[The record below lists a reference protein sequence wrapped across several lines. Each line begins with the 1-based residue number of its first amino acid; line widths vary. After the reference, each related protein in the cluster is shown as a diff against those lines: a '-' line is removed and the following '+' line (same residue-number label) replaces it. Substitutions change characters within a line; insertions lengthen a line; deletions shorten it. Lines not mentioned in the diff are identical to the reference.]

1 MGIFS
6 NKKPNNENAVI
17 KENLQKC
24 SKKLKASY
32 LMMKSLGVFI
42 NPVDEFHRNTNFLF
56 PLVHAHLRADYEH
69 YKGSSVLT
77 EDELRLIKE
86 ISEVSM
92 VSEGFPFMTSFY
104 SDSISENEK
113 YMVDFG
119 IAGMNIANALREDTE
134 KWIETIKEVLG
145 VMEDFN
151 EACFDVAG
159 KKAVIMIE
167 YEKGR
172 VSNTLSREAQLDYT
186 EFRDRYE
193 LSVERASELSKDFE
207 ELQEYIYEQS
217 LELKCPK

>member
-6 NKKPNNENAVI
+6 KKKQNNENAVI

-24 SKKLKASY
+24 SKNLKAFY
-32 LMMKSLGVFI
+32 LTAQTFQLFN

-113 YMVDFG
+113 FMVEFG
-119 IAGMNIANALREDTE
+119 MMGMNIANAFREDTE
-134 KWIETIKEVLG
+134 KWKEKIQEVLG
-145 VMEDFN
+145 AMEDLN

-172 VSNTLSREAQLDYT
+172 VANTLSRETELDYT
-186 EFRDRYE
+186 KFRDRYE

-207 ELQEYIYEQS
+207 ELQEYI
-217 LELKCPK
+217 